1 IASITVTPTWPV
13 ASSTASITVSTRS
26 RMTTAS
32 TLIIRVPLRVEVQ
45 GELGRM
51 RAKPN
56 DVDLVLPLVVDPG
69 ADQLF
74 AEDAALEQELV
85 VGLERVERACERV
98 RHLRDVAVRLLEQ
111 VEVRRGARVEAL
123 LDPVQARHQ
132 HRREGE
138 VRVRGRVGA
147 AELDPLRL
155 RRLRVHRDPDARRAV
170 ALGVDEVD

>member
-1 IASITVTPTWPV
+1 MTAPTTPAARSFSTTKISRALGRKRDSKTRPRYSCVIPRCRPWPTASITVTPTWPV

-85 VGLERVERACERV
+85 VGLERVQRACERV
-98 RHLRDVAVRLLEQ
+98 RHL
-111 VEVRRGARVEAL
+111 
-123 LDPVQARHQ
+123 
-132 HRREGE
+132 
-138 VRVRGRVGA
+138 
-147 AELDPLRL
+147 
-155 RRLRVHRDPDARRAV
+155 
-170 ALGVDEVD
+170 